1 MRKISE
7 EIANL
12 VDILPETDQ
21 EFTLEFVKKMVRA
34 WDPDFTKL
42 TKSEAAELADA
53 EQSGFVS
60 ANDIDWDTIG
70 I

>member
-42 TKSEAAELADA
+42 TKSEAVELSEAEK
-53 EQSGFVS
+53 SGFVN
-60 ANDIDWDTIG
+60 ANDIDWNNIG
-70 I
+70 V

>member
-42 TKSEAAELADA
+42 TKSEAAELSEA
-53 EQSGFVS
+53 EKSGFVN
-60 ANDIDWDTIG
+60 ANDIDWSNIG
-70 I
+70 V